1 VKLPEVA
8 SVEADQDRLVVFPRA
23 GQSLFVPVNE
33 LIQKFGWQVEELHVE
48 RGRLDEVF
56 RTITREVA

>member
-1 VKLPEVA
+1 
-8 SVEADQDRLVVFPRA
+8 
-23 GQSLFVPVNE
+23 FVPVNE